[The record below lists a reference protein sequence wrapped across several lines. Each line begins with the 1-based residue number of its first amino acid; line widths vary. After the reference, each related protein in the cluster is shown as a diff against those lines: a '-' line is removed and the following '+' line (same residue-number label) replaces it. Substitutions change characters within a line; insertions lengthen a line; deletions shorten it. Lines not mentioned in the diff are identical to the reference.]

1 MESYTPLDDTLKA
14 FHTHSHILKAQ
25 GNYLERSLGFFACK
39 KVLTTF
45 NANVLTKG
53 LEKLPTATSHANRRI
68 LLVPNHR
75 SCIDPVIVHY
85 VLTLAGCPQPRVA
98 ALDFIASTPLAPL
111 FKKCGAI
118 FIKGDWKSPD
128 YRSKMNEEFKSI
140 TDAGEWL
147 EFYLEGA
154 RSTSGKQLDPRHGLF
169 TALMS
174 DRPCVIYPIN
184 ISYERLIED
193 REFVVKKKGFQL
205 KSTIQSLF
213 IPGKGIGD
221 VYFTVGDPIYTEP
234 DHRPPHVALSVS
246 QEIMKL
252 NVIHGSDLIACIL
265 LDSQEHIP
273 FYDLEQN
280 MERLQQA
287 LRSRG
292 LLVAPFNLMYVLKS
306 LRHCILLKKGIV
318 RIRDKTLLIYY
329 RNRMMYAI
337 SDLAT
342 VPSLLR
348 KEALWTPDL
357 PPHPQDLIQL
367 RQLAKR
373 AIEPTIFLYKYLLD
387 KIQEGTVSAKELRQ
401 SIEDS
406 PHTCFETVTNFLTVL
421 KEDGILN
428 LSCEDKD
435 LIILT

>member
-1 MESYTPLDDTLKA
+1 MDSYTPLDDSLKT
-14 FHTHSHILKAQ
+14 FRSHSHVLKTQ

-53 LEKLPTATSHANRRI
+53 LEKLPSSPSSRRI

-85 VLTLAGCPQPRVA
+85 VLTLAGHPQPRVA

-128 YRSKMNEEFKSI
+128 YRTKMNEQFKAI

-174 DRPCVIYPIN
+174 DRPCAIYPIN

-213 IPGKGIGD
+213 IPGKGIGN

-234 DHRPPHVALSVS
+234 NHKPPHVALTVS
-246 QEIMKL
+246 REIMKL
-252 NVIHGSDLIACIL
+252 NVIHGSDLVACIL

-273 FYDLEQN
+273 FSDLERD
-280 MERLQQA
+280 MEWLRQA
-287 LRSRG
+287 LLHRG
-292 LLVAPFNLMYVLKS
+292 VQVDSFNLSHTLKS
-306 LRHCILLKKGIV
+306 LRHCITLKKGIV

-329 RNRMMYAI
+329 RNRMIYTI
-337 SDLAT
+337 SDLAST
-342 VPSLLR
+342 PSLLR
-348 KEALWTPDL
+348 KEALWTPD
-357 PPHPQDLIQL
+357 HGTRL
-367 RQLAKR
+367 RDNSRLKQIAKR
-373 AIEPTIFLYKYLLD
+373 AMEPTIFLYKYLLD
-387 KIQEGTVSAKELRQ
+387 KIQEGTVSVKELRE
-401 SIEDS
+401 SIQDS
-406 PHTCFETVTNFLTVL
+406 PHCCFETVTNFLTVL
-421 KEDGILN
+421 KEDGVLTI
-428 LSCEDKD
+428 SSEDKD
-435 LIILT
+435 VIILS